1 MKEFFIK
8 YGGFLSTPFSIKF
21 WSFITTKNIVFP
33 FYHTVVNRSVDYI
46 NPLYTPINKHDFE
59 LHVDYL
65 LSKFKPIS
73 IFEAH
78 QYIVAN
84 EKPAKPSFVL
94 SFDDGLSG
102 VYKNAYPILKK
113 KGVPAI
119 VFLNTDFIDNNA
131 LFYRFKTALILN
143 ALANQPM
150 LIKPITAL
158 LSDNGINAESL
169 PKALLN
175 IGIKQ
180 STVLDKI
187 LPICDINEND
197 FLKNE
202 KPYLTVQQIQEMNK
216 SDFVFGSHGTNH
228 AEFQSLNKEERQ
240 QQLIK
245 SFDWIE
251 KHCPQKLKLF
261 AFPFTD
267 EGISKND
274 ILQLH
279 RDNIDLSFGGAGI
292 NNDVSPFHI
301 QRIPM
306 EKKYIKSPS
315 KIIKSEY
322 LYYSIKYLMGKKIIQ
337 R

>member
-1 MKEFFIK
+1 MKEYFIK
-8 YGGFLSTPFSIKF
+8 YAGFLSTPFSIKF
-21 WSFITTKNIVFP
+21 WSFITNKNIIFP
-33 FYHTVVNRSVDYI
+33 FYHTVVNHPLDYI
-46 NPLYTPINKHDFE
+46 SPLYTPINKQDFE
-59 LHVDYL
+59 IHIDYL

-73 IFEAH
+73 IFEAY
-78 QYIVAN
+78 QFITADK
-84 EKPAKPSFVL
+84 KPAKPSFVL

-102 VYKNAYPILKK
+102 VYENAFQLLKK

-119 VFLNTDFIDNNA
+119 VFLNTDFIDNAA
-131 LFYRFKTALILN
+131 LFYRFKAALILN
-143 ALANQPM
+143 AIANQPM

-158 LSDNGINAESL
+158 LLDNGINSDSL

-175 IGIKQ
+175 IGINQ

-187 LPICDINEND
+187 LPICNINVDD

-202 KPYLTVQQIQEMNK
+202 KPYLTVQQIQEMSK
-216 SDFVFGSHGTNH
+216 YDFVFGSHGTNH
-228 AEFQSLNKEERQ
+228 AEFQSLSKEERQ
-240 QQLIK
+240 QQLKK

-267 EGISKND
+267 KGISKND

-279 RDNIDLSFGGAGI
+279 HENIDLSFGGAGI
-292 NNDVSPFHI
+292 NNDISPFHI

-306 EKKYIKSPS
+306 EKKYAKSPS
-315 KIIKSEY
+315 KMIKSEY
-322 LYYSIKYLMGKKIIQ
+322 LYYSIKYLLGKKYIQ

>member
-1 MKEFFIK
+1 MKEHFIK

-21 WSFITTKNIVFP
+21 WSFITQKNIIFP
-33 FYHTVVNRSVDYI
+33 FYHTVVSHSVDYI

-73 IFEAH
+73 ISEAY
-78 QYIVAN
+78 QFIAN
-84 EKPAKPSFVL
+84 GEKPAKPSFVL

-102 VYKNAYPILKK
+102 VYENAFPLLKK
-113 KGVPAI
+113 RGVPTI
-119 VFLNTDFIDNNA
+119 VFLNTDFIDNTA

-143 ALANQPM
+143 AIANQPM
-150 LIKPITAL
+150 LMKPITAL
-158 LSDNGINAESL
+158 LSDYGIHGDSL
-169 PKALLN
+169 TATLLD

-187 LPICDINEND
+187 LPICDINEDD

-202 KPYLTVQQIQEMNK
+202 KPYLTVQQIQEMSK
-216 SDFVFGSHGTNH
+216 ADFVFGSHGTNH

-240 QQLIK
+240 QQLTK
-245 SFDWIE
+245 SFNWIE
-251 KHCPQKLKLF
+251 KYCPQKLKLF

-267 EGISKND
+267 KGISKND

-279 RDNIDLSFGGAGI
+279 HYNIDLSFGGAGI

-306 EKKYIKSPS
+306 EKEYAKSPS
-315 KIIKSEY
+315 KMIKSEY
-322 LYYSIKYLMGKKIIQ
+322 LYYSIKYLLGKKYIQ